1 MSNTID
7 RIPKTLYEANI
18 LIKQLQG
25 ENSKVSVQ
33 NHNLS
38 TSLSKANKLI
48 GHLMSEKQTLENQV
62 KSYEAARA
70 TVRKTSIGKL

>member
-1 MSNTID
+1 MPNTID

-18 LIKQLQG
+18 LVKQLQG
-25 ENSKVSVQ
+25 ENSKLSVQ

-48 GHLMSEKQTLENQV
+48 GHLMSEKQTLERQV
-62 KSYEAARA
+62 KSYESARVN
-70 TVRKTSIGKL
+70 VRKNSMGKL